1 MLPSVLL
8 KNPSDWIILDNGA
21 LLSFLFVH
29 ILSVK
34 AFVVLDFRLVV
45 RNNWWGDSS
54 SKSFPLLFVMLL

>member
-21 LLSFLFVH
+21 LLIFLFVH

-54 SKSFPLLFVMLL
+54 S